1 MAVYW
6 CVCRCK
12 NQEDL
17 MELLMMKPVFKEAIW
32 GGKKLRDS
40 FHYEIPSAKTGECWA
55 ISGHK
60 SGEGS
65 ILGGTYDG
73 MKLSALWKEK
83 PELFGHYPGSQFPLL
98 VKIIDAQQDLSIQ
111 VHPDNAYAAE
121 HENGSLGK
129 TECWYVLDCEPG
141 TEIVIGH
148 YARDKK
154 EMEEMIR
161 SHNWEK
167 FIRRVP
173 VKKGDFFQIDPGCLH
188 AIKGGT
194 LILETQQSSDI
205 TYRVYDYDR
214 LSDGKPRPLHVE
226 QSIATIAAP
235 FVPYKGEP
243 AVEKLEGAVHTHL
256 ITCPY
261 YSVDKYDIC
270 GGFAK
275 DFASF
280 FTNVSVLEG
289 EGTVDGIPVKKG
301 SHFILPYQYGTC
313 RIEGNLS
320 IICSNPEKTS

>member
-1 MAVYW
+1 M
-6 CVCRCK
+6 
-12 NQEDL
+12 
-17 MELLMMKPVFKEAIW
+17 
-32 GGKKLRDS
+32 
-40 FHYEIPSAKTGECWA
+40 
-55 ISGHK
+55 
-60 SGEGS
+60 
-65 ILGGTYDG
+65 
-73 MKLSALWKEK
+73 
-83 PELFGHYPGSQFPLL
+83 
-98 VKIIDAQQDLSIQ
+98 
-111 VHPDNAYAAE
+111 
-121 HENGSLGK
+121 
-129 TECWYVLDCEPG
+129 
-141 TEIVIGH
+141 
-148 YARDKK
+148 
-154 EMEEMIR
+154 
-161 SHNWEK
+161 
-167 FIRRVP
+167 
-173 VKKGDFFQIDPGCLH
+173 
-188 AIKGGT
+188 
-194 LILETQQSSDI
+194 ETQQSSDI

-226 QSIATIAAP
+226 QSITTITAP